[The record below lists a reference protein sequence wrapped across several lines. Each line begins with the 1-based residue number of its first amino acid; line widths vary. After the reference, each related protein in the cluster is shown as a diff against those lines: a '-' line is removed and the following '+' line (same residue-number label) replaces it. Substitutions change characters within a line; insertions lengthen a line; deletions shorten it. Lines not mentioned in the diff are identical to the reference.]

1 MIVCLCKAVRS
12 STIERLIDEGAC
24 SVECIGKAC
33 GAGTD
38 CGGCRSVLDDMLDEA
53 AERRLA
59 RRLPLVG
66 EGSAAAE

>member
-1 MIVCLCKAVRS
+1 MIVCLCKAVGS
-12 STIERLIDEGAC
+12 KTIERLIEEGAC

-38 CGGCRSVLDDMLDEA
+38 CGGCRGTLGDMLDEA

-59 RRLPLVG
+59 KRLPIVF
-66 EGSAAAE
+66 EPPVAAE

>member
-1 MIVCLCKAVRS
+1 MIVCLCKAVGS
-12 STIERLIDEGAC
+12 KTIERLIEEGAC

-38 CGGCRSVLDDMLDEA
+38 CGGCRGTLDDMLDEA

-59 RRLPLVG
+59 KRLPLVV
-66 EGSAAAE
+66 EPPVAAE

>member
-12 STIERLIDEGAC
+12 STIERLIEEGAG
-24 SVECIGKAC
+24 SVACIGKAC

-38 CGGCRSVLDDMLDEA
+38 CGGCRGALEDMLDEA

-59 RRLPLVG
+59 KRLPLLG
-66 EGSAAAE
+66 TDAAAAE